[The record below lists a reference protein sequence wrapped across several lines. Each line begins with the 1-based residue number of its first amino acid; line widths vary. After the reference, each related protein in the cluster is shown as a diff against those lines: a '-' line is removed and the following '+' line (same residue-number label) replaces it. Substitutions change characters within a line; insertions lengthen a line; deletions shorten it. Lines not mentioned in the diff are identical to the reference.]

1 MFFPLFIS
9 SMDPKAMF
17 FTSGAKKIQ
26 EHSQVWRARR
36 GEDRQEPLT
45 QTLTVFS
52 TPNLIAPNDWRGGP
66 NAHIVTRGRFYD
78 MAIDLRSTKTYI

>member
-1 MFFPLFIS
+1 MY
-9 SMDPKAMF
+9 

-45 QTLTVFS
+45 QTLTGFFS

-78 MAIDLRSTKTYI
+78 MAIDLCSTNPLINGLLTHGT